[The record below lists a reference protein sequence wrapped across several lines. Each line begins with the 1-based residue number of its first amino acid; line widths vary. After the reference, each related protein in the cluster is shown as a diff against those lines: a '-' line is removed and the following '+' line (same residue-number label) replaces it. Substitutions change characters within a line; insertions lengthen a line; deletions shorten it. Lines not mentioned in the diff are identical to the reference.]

1 MYALPLLGLTA
12 FTLQHPCCSS
22 TQAGVVENVLGRV
35 VDAFEAQVASVLAG
49 SAAGRLA
56 SSLPMVQLM
65 VKEPAAALLGS
76 PVAFFVG
83 RNTGGRGQS
92 GGAADPGCPVLHAA
106 CLFPKPRSFVAC
118 AQQQH
123 VSCVLPL
130 SHLLHNSLS
139 PCHPSY
145 HRGHGVLCVLGHC
158 CGLWCQR

>member
-1 MYALPLLGLTA
+1 MYALPLLGITA
-12 FTLQHPCCSS
+12 FTLQPPCCSS

-83 RNTGGRGQS
+83 RNTGGCRQS
-92 GGAADPGCPVLHAA
+92 GRAADPGCPALHAVH
-106 CLFPKPRSFVAC
+106 LFLKPLSFVAC
-118 AQQQH
+118 APQQH
-123 VSCVLPL
+123 ISCHLLL
-130 SHLLHNSLS
+130 SHLPSNSPS
-139 PCHPSY
+139 PCRPAY
-145 HRGHGVLCVLGHC
+145 RRGHGVLCVLCHC
-158 CGLWCQR
+158 CGLWCQ